1 MGEFKGFDRNIFTL
15 LEINKFNDSKM
26 FYESVKEEIKQGAI
40 VPMRKLAAD
49 LSDELFYIDNKMNL
63 VPTKMV
69 SRIRRDTR
77 FSKNKDLYRANV
89 WCMFMRDKHL
99 WERQPCMWFEFYPD
113 SYNYG
118 IGTFRTDTLFLE
130 TFREY
135 LATHQDEFRQALSSV
150 SLTGATLEIECFKKD
165 KPGIE
170 RVSDDLKRFYNC
182 KNFFFIYA
190 SPEMEKLID
199 ASIKEELTYALRAF
213 APLYKFLA
221 EITDKIIAE
230 GVVKNDSK
238 SL

>member
-1 MGEFKGFDRNIFTL
+1 MGDFKGFDKNIFTL
-15 LEINKFNDSKM
+15 LEINKFNDSKS

-40 VPMRKLAAD
+40 VPMRKLASD
-49 LSDELFYIDNKMNL
+49 LCDELFVIDDKMNL
-63 VPTKMV
+63 IPTKMV

-113 SYNYG
+113 CYNYG
-118 IGTFRTDTLFLE
+118 IGTFRTDTVFLE
-130 TFREY
+130 NFREY
-135 LATHQDEFRQALSSV
+135 LAAHQEEFREAIRIL

-170 RVSDDLKRFYNC
+170 RIDEDIRRFYNC
-182 KNFFFIYA
+182 KNFFFIFS

-199 ASIKEELTYALRAF
+199 GSIKEELTYALRAF
-213 APLYKFLA
+213 TPMYKFLA
-221 EITDKIIAE
+221 AITDKIIAE
-230 GVVKNDSK
+230 GADK
-238 SL
+238 

>member
-15 LEINKFNDSKM
+15 LEINKFNDSKP

-40 VPMRKLAAD
+40 VPMRQLAAD
-49 LSDELFYIDNKMNL
+49 LCDELFAIDEKMNL
-63 VPTKMV
+63 IPTKMV

-113 SYNYG
+113 CYNYG

-135 LATHQDEFRQALSSV
+135 LVTHQDEFREALRV
-150 SLTGATLEIECFKKD
+150 LSLTGATLEIERFKKD

-170 RVSDDLKRFYNC
+170 RVYDDLKGFYNC
-182 KNFFFIYA
+182 KSFFFIY
-190 SPEMEKLID
+190 SSGEMQKLID
-199 ASIKEELTYALRAF
+199 GSIKEELIYVLRTF
-213 APLYKFLA
+213 TPLYKFLIA
-221 EITDKIIAE
+221 ITEKIVE
-230 GVVKNDSK
+230 QGDE
-238 SL
+238 